1 MTRPSTKFSKQSCT
15 QRGMVRVNGAYM
27 NFIRPNLLSMAII
40 ARQGRCTG
48 LHHIQILLFLSFR
61 KRMYASQKLVKEK
74 LVESTRV
81 SQRKSGWTLSVENC
95 GSSCPLTF
103 LHENPVPFEPLRG
116 PRTSLVPASDQAIFR
131 NDHRISASAPPQ
143 PPTQP
148 SNSGRKSI
156 GW

>member
-1 MTRPSTKFSKQSCT
+1 
-15 QRGMVRVNGAYM
+15 M
-27 NFIRPNLLSMAII
+27 NFIRPNLPSTAII
-40 ARQGRCTG
+40 ARQGRCTV

-103 LHENPVPFEPLRG
+103 LHENPVPFEPCEDHGRRLSLHPIRPYSEMIIEFRHLHRHNLQRNLRTLAENRLDG
-116 PRTSLVPASDQAIFR
+116 RTSNMPK
-131 NDHRISASAPPQ
+131 
-143 PPTQP
+143 T
-148 SNSGRKSI
+148 
-156 GW
+156 